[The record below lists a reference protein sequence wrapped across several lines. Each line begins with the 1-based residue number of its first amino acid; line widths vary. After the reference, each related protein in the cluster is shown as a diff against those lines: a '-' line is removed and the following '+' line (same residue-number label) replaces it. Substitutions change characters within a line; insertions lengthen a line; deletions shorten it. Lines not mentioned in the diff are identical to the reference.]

1 MRLESQVYSMSR
13 APDRTYDE
21 LERIVGYAFRDAGLL
36 QEALTHR
43 SYVNE
48 SSEPSIKD
56 NERLE
61 FFGDAVLSLFVSRL
75 LMERFPDS
83 REGELSRLRAS
94 LVGEEALAGIAS
106 SLGLGKY
113 MILGKG
119 EERGGRER
127 ASLLADAFEA
137 LVAAVYLDGGPE
149 VIARLVDACFLPL
162 LALDPSDGSRK
173 DWKSKLQ
180 ETMQAR
186 FGVTPVYVLKETGG
200 PDHAPFFVVE
210 VLMNDD
216 PVGEGEGRS
225 KKEAQ
230 QQAARAALERFRTVA
245 GGAGE

>member
-1 MRLESQVYSMSR
+1 MPRT
-13 APDRTYDE
+13 PDRTYDE
-21 LERIVGYAFRDAGLL
+21 LERIVGHTFRDAGLL
-36 QEALTHR
+36 REALTHR

-48 SSEPSIKD
+48 ISDRAIKD

-75 LMERFPDS
+75 LMDRFPDS
-83 REGELSRLRAS
+83 REGELSRMRAS

-119 EERGGRER
+119 EERSGRER
-127 ASLLADAFEA
+127 PSLLADAFEA
-137 LVAAVYLDGGPE
+137 LIAAIYLDGGPE
-149 VIARLVDACFLPL
+149 VIARLVDTCFLPL
-162 LALDPSDGSRK
+162 LELDAVDGPRK
-173 DWKSKLQ
+173 DWKSMLQ

-186 FGVTPVYVLKETGG
+186 FGVTPFYVLKETGG

-210 VLMNDD
+210 VLMDGD

-230 QQAARAALERFRTVA
+230 QQAARAALERFRAVA